1 MPSVLLAS
9 ALSATVLRLVTV
21 SLTPEKQQDLQPE
34 VFLWQVYLLIWQPR
48 HTGQPGTARQSSR
61 NVGLRLHYHALRQ
74 DANRPGTRRLSLDQR
89 CVERQLRMGR
99 DLRRNPPQSDKP
111 LNYLVYPSVEVE
123 GEEHPNLA
131 LACSFSDSPTQG
143 QGSRRDSTRALL
155 SCAKIKGSR
164 DFSRR
169 LLLGPRAFRM
179 LSRHD
184 DLPWSARRLGQVWWR
199 RRRQWRLT
207 VRRLGYVL

>member
-111 LNYLVYPSVEVE
+111 LNYLVYPSCLSLCGGRGRGTSEP
-123 GEEHPNLA
+123 GLG
-131 LACSFSDSPTQG
+131 LLLLRFSDA
-143 QGSRRDSTRALL
+143 GSRVATR
-155 SCAKIKGSR
+155 
-164 DFSRR
+164 
-169 LLLGPRAFRM
+169 
-179 LSRHD
+179 
-184 DLPWSARRLGQVWWR
+184 
-199 RRRQWRLT
+199 
-207 VRRLGYVL
+207 